1 MTLVVVGTFD
11 LRGQSVTVRGQARIV
26 WTEVLYR
33 VEVTRPCPGPKVA
46 VLRYVILSEAGQF
59 RTVEG
64 QAVTVKTE
72 VVSCPPTVELAAPV
86 TTALPTALEAP
97 LVEAGKPEDTE
108 TPAAHATPALESRT
122 EDSNRAKV
130 VPGAA
135 RPEARSTQRK
145 KVQAPVLAS
154 NEVALQVISSAH

>member
-1 MTLVVVGTFD
+1 
-11 LRGQSVTVRGQARIV
+11 
-26 WTEVLYR
+26 
-33 VEVTRPCPGPKVA
+33 
-46 VLRYVILSEAGQF
+46 VLRYVVMSEAGQS

-64 QAVTVKTE
+64 QAVTVNTE

-86 TTALPTALEAP
+86 TTALEAP
-97 LVEAGKPEDTE
+97 TVEAGRPDETE
-108 TPAAHATPALESRT
+108 TPAAHATPALESTT
-122 EDSNRAKV
+122 EDSKRANV

-154 NEVALQVISSAH
+154 NEVALQVTSAAHSATQPSIV

>member
-1 MTLVVVGTFD
+1 M
-11 LRGQSVTVRGQARIV
+11 
-26 WTEVLYR
+26 
-33 VEVTRPCPGPKVA
+33 
-46 VLRYVILSEAGQF
+46 LRYVVMLEAGQF

-64 QAVTVKTE
+64 QAVMVNTE

-86 TTALPTALEAP
+86 TTALEAP
-97 LVEAGKPEDTE
+97 TVEAGRPDDTE
-108 TPAAHATPALESRT
+108 TPAAHATPALESTT
-122 EDSNRAKV
+122 EDSNRANV